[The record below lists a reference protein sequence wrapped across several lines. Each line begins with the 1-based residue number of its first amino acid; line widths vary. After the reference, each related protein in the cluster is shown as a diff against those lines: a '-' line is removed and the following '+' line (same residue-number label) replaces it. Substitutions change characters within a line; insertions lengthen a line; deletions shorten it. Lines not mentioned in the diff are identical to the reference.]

1 MRQSGDYML
10 YHLNGI
16 PYLLPY
22 GQGIADIRRGVRLN
36 DTGAYLW
43 ELLSSEIS
51 EEEILSRCAAHFRA
65 SSGEL
70 PLLRTDVL
78 HFLNRL
84 RAYGILE
91 EDPGFPGSATEG
103 FSLNIGGLD
112 LLLTGAA
119 EPLSRCFSAFASE
132 RTASFAPDQ
141 IVEIR
146 PSLPAS
152 KPLGRILL
160 RSASLIV
167 LENEKGT
174 VLIFPSA
181 ASPLEALL
189 SPDGSRVILSAAGS
203 LTEPFLKDVFHAIR
217 LCFLYL
223 AQRRGLFALHSASL
237 LYRDRLWLFS
247 GHSGAGKSTHTGL
260 WKKLLQTPLV
270 NGDLNLLGW
279 NDPAKA
285 ENAPS
290 ICTPVV
296 HGLPWCGTSGISA
309 PGSWPLGGIFFL
321 RQAAGDRVE
330 QLSPEEQ
337 QLLISQH
344 LISPNWTRE
353 QAVLNLEAAGKFVSR
368 IPICRLCCTKEPA
381 AVATVRAVMD
391 QWLDRTTPPCQSDIL
406 L

>member
-84 RAYGILE
+84 RAHGILE
-91 EDPGFPGSATEG
+91 EEPGFPGSATEG

-167 LENEKGT
+167 SENEKGT

-247 GHSGAGKSTHTGL
+247 GHSGAGKSTHTNL
-260 WKKLLQTPLV
+260 WHTLMDVPLV
-270 NGDLNLLGW
+270 NGDLNLLEPGEGIR
-279 NDPAKA
+279 PRA
-285 ENAPS
+285 
-290 ICTPVV
+290 
-296 HGLPWCGTSGISA
+296 HGLPWCGTSGISS
-309 PGSWPLGGIFFL
+309 PGSWPLGGIIFL
-321 RQAAGDRVE
+321 RQAAGDWVE
-330 QLSPEEQ
+330 HLSPEEQ

-344 LISPNWTRE
+344 LISPSWTRE
-353 QAVLNLEAAGKFVSR
+353 QAVLNLKAAGKLVSR
-368 IPICRLCCTKEPA
+368 ILICRLCCTKEPA
-381 AVATVRAVMD
+381 AVAAVRAVMD